1 MDRNRHSDE
10 KLLQSRTL
18 NGEACLITVN
28 CFEFSTHTSWKIMQ
42 ELLLKLKVHS
52 VLFVDMSSDR
62 CNYTSIYLLLCSVEI
77 SPLKL

>member
-1 MDRNRHSDE
+1 
-10 KLLQSRTL
+10 
-18 NGEACLITVN
+18 
-28 CFEFSTHTSWKIMQ
+28 MQ
-42 ELLLKLKVHS
+42 ELLLKLKIHA